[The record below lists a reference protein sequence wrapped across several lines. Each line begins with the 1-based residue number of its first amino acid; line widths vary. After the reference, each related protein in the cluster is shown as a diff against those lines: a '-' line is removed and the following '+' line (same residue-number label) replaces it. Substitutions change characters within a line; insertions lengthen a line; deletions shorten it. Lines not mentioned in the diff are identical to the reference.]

1 MLLYSIINIRI
12 FHKII
17 LITMISLYLI
27 KNINNLIVCSNLQGN
42 IISKL
47 QCIIYLRGDSLKLF
61 IYLFFKLSCTS
72 LYKVAGKYNSYDNK
86 YSKHHKNTT

>member
-1 MLLYSIINIRI
+1 MPE
-12 FHKII
+12 
-17 LITMISLYLI
+17 
-27 KNINNLIVCSNLQGN
+27 V
-42 IISKL
+42 KL
-47 QCIIYLRGDSLKLF
+47 AKKTWLDKFLDVLERACNKLPVPAIMF